1 MDVEVKVTCTKREF
15 AAMLDRCIANR
26 NSINREYCRNC
37 LLNPA
42 CKERYGS
49 GIVDFCEIKEE

>member
-1 MDVEVKVTCTKREF
+1 MHKAGVCGDAGQVHC
-15 AAMLDRCIANR
+15 NR

>member
-1 MDVEVKVTCTKREF
+1 
-15 AAMLDRCIANR
+15 MLDRCIANR